1 MRQALFR
8 IWLRWAV
15 WATLFSLMGAFVVAF
30 GMTLAFYLLK
40 GAVSL
45 EDDVLNALGGILLF
59 WFSVCWSLALPLGT
73 FLGMKQ
79 LFSRCVAGYRLQL
92 FTCSLER
99 VEKVQYSDVIKAWR
113 KWLFLTIWGVAV
125 GVLIITAVQ
134 IVMQGRADM
143 SLWFHSYVLY
153 ILIML
158 SSLAT
163 LALMV
168 RRCPSIVL
176 ERC

>member
-8 IWLRWAV
+8 LWLRWAV
-15 WATLFSLMGAFVVAF
+15 WVTLFSVISAALLALSV
-30 GMTLAFYLLK
+30 TLSLYLYK

-45 EDDVLNALGGILLF
+45 ERDVFDALGAIARF
-59 WFSVCWSLALPLGT
+59 WFGVCWSLTLPLGT

-79 LFSRCVAGYRLQL
+79 LFSHCSVGYRLQL
-92 FTCSLER
+92 FTCNLEPL
-99 VEKVQYSDVIKAWR
+99 ETVQYHDLMKAWR

-125 GVLIITAVQ
+125 CVLIITVVQ
-134 IVMQGRADM
+134 VLLQGKVDM
-143 SLWFHSYVLY
+143 RVWFQSYFMYALV
-153 ILIML
+153 ML
-158 SSLAT
+158 SSWAT

-168 RRCPSIVL
+168 RRCPSIAI